1 MELLTLT
8 EISKKLD
15 IPESTV
21 RFYRDKFPEFIPMV
35 GEGRKK
41 RYKPQ
46 ALEIIKTIAELLRKN
61 QTAEEVAERLRLDF
75 PVNAGGLVESQ
86 RNTAVVQQRGNEEY
100 LNALLSIEKLT
111 ALVVQLEDKNT
122 KILTDYMELNSKY
135 TNLLE
140 QKAKPKRGLLSRL
153 FYRD

>member
-61 QTAEEVAERLRLDF
+61 QTAEEIAERLRLDY
-75 PVNAGGLVESQ
+75 PINAGVLVEPQ
-86 RNTAVVQQRGNEEY
+86 LNTAVVQQRENEEY
-100 LNALLSIEKLT
+100 LNALISIEKLT

-122 KILTDYMELNSKY
+122 KILTDYMELNNKY

-140 QKAKPKRGLLSRL
+140 QKAQPKRGFLARL